1 MKHLK
6 SNLLFLLILL
16 PAAAFAQSTEWSQ
29 WRGANR
35 DGKVAVTSLPQTWP
49 KTLKEQWKVT
59 VGVGHSS
66 PVVADGKIYV
76 FARQGDEEVLLC
88 LDAVTGKQIW
98 KSSYPVAYEMNPAAS
113 GHGKGPKAT
122 PVVSNGN
129 VYTFGITGVLS
140 GHNART
146 GELQWRRDFAANYPA
161 TSPLYGTAM
170 SPLVEDGLVIVH
182 VGGPDKGALR
192 AFDVGRGAIKW
203 SNNTDGPAYASPI
216 VATLAGVRQVVS
228 FMQKDLVGIDF
239 ANGKMLWRV
248 PAKSGYDTNSVT
260 PLIYKDMIVVAREDQ
275 GLTAFRLVKRGA
287 DLVTEEVWS
296 NKQVELYMNTPVL
309 EGNQLTGLSVRN
321 KGQFFSIDADTG
333 KTLWLG
339 AGRMGENAG
348 IVNVGGKV
356 LLMLTNDANLIVHPL
371 NAKEY
376 APAAQ
381 YTVAASQTWAHPLLF
396 GKQIL
401 IKDLSTLTSFA
412 IEDK

>member
-1 MKHLK
+1 MKLIK
-6 SNLLFLLILL
+6 LVFLAAMI
-16 PAAAFAQSTEWSQ
+16 PATVLAQSAEWSQ
-29 WRGANR
+29 WRGPNR
-35 DGKVAVTSLPQTWP
+35 DGRVPVASLPQSWP

-59 VGVGHSS
+59 VGVGHAS

-76 FARQGDEEVLLC
+76 FARQGDEEVVLC

-98 KSSYPVAYEMNPAAS
+98 KSSNPIAYEMNSAAT

-140 GHNART
+140 AHDART
-146 GELQWRRDFAANYPA
+146 GELKWRRDFASNFPV

-170 SPLVEDGLVIVH
+170 SPLVENGLLIVH

-192 AFDVGRGAIKW
+192 AFDLVTGAIKW
-203 SNNTDGPAYASPI
+203 SNNTDGPAYASPM

-228 FMQKDLVGIDF
+228 FMQKDLVGVDV

-248 PAKSGYDTNSVT
+248 PAKSVYDTNSVT
-260 PLIYKDMIVVAREDQ
+260 PLVYKDLIIVAREDQ
-275 GLTAFRLVKRGA
+275 GLTGFRLVKQGA
-287 DLVTEEVWS
+287 ELVPQEVWS
-296 NKQVELYMNTPVL
+296 NKQVELYMNTPVI
-309 EGNQLTGLSVRN
+309 EGNHLTGLSVRN

-339 AGRMGENAG
+339 PGRAGENAA
-348 IVNVGGKV
+348 IVNAAGKV
-356 LLMLTNDANLIVHPL
+356 LLMLTNDANLIVHPI
-371 NAKEY
+371 NGKEY

-381 YTVAASQTWAHPLLF
+381 YTVAPSQTWAHPLLF
-396 GKQIL
+396 GKQIVV
-401 IKDLSTLTSFA
+401 KDLSSLTSFA
-412 IEDK
+412 LVDK

>member
-1 MKHLK
+1 MRFIK
-6 SNLLFLLILL
+6 LFLLASMI
-16 PAAAFAQSTEWSQ
+16 PATIYAQSTDWSQ
-29 WRGANR
+29 WRGPNR
-35 DGKVAVTSLPQTWP
+35 DGKAPVASLPQSWP

-59 VGVGHSS
+59 VGVGHAS
-66 PVVADGKIYV
+66 PVVSDGKIYV
-76 FARQGDEEVLLC
+76 FARQGEEEVLLC

-98 KSSYPVAYEMNPAAS
+98 KSGNPIAYQMNPAAV
-113 GHGKGPKAT
+113 GHGKGPKST

-140 GHNART
+140 AHDART
-146 GELQWRRDFAANYPA
+146 GELKWRRDFAANFPA

-228 FMQKDLVGIDF
+228 FMQKDLVGVDI
-239 ANGKMLWRV
+239 ANGKLLWRV

-260 PLIYKDMIVVAREDQ
+260 PLLYKDMLIVAREDQ

-287 DLVTEEVWS
+287 ELTPEEVWS
-296 NKQVELYMNTPVL
+296 NKQVELYMNTPAI

-321 KGQFFSIDADTG
+321 KGQFFSIEADTG

-339 AGRMGENAG
+339 AGRMGENAA
-348 IVNVGGKV
+348 IVNAAGKV
-356 LLMLTNDANLIVHPL
+356 LLMLTNDANLIVHPIS
-371 NAKEY
+371 AKEY

-401 IKDLSTLTSFA
+401 IKDESTLASFA
-412 IEDK
+412 MADK